1 MTTRLELLVAEDDEM
16 DVILLSRAFKD
27 TGLSHAL
34 TFVRDGQEA
43 MDWLDRR
50 GTGSNGTTLPAL
62 TLLDLKMPRR
72 DGLETL
78 AWIRSHPSYRCMPVF
93 IFSSSAHRD
102 DIERA
107 YSLGANAYLVKPGS
121 TAERAAIT
129 RFINDWLHLVQVPL
143 AVTEG
148 LASAQAWQALRSK
161 A

>member
-1 MTTRLELLVAEDDEM
+1 MSARLELLVAEDDEL
-16 DVILLSRAFKD
+16 DVILLDRAFKD
-27 TGLSHAL
+27 AGVAHLL

-50 GTGSNGTTLPAL
+50 GTGAESDRLPAL

-78 AWIRSHPSYRCMPVF
+78 AWIRNRAVYRCMPVF

-107 YSLGANAYLVKPGS
+107 YLLGANAYLVKPAS
-121 TAERAAIT
+121 VAERAGVA
-129 RFINDWLHLVQVPL
+129 RFINEWLRLVQPPL

-148 LASAQAWQALRSK
+148 VTSAQAWQAMRK
-161 A
+161 T